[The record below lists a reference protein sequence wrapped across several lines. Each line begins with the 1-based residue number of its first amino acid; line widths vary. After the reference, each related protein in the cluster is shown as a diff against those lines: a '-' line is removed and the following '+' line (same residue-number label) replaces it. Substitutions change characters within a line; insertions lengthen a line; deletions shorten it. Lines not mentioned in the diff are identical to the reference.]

1 MEIKKIIFIFS
12 LFFLI
17 MGMGNKV
24 FATACYDRDDAEGI
38 PDIYNK
44 GKCYDVQKEKWFEE
58 SCKDE
63 NTLIEYYC
71 TNSGC
76 QEEEKICPSGYS
88 CSDGACR
95 KIESCSDSDPY
106 KDIYQRGS
114 CEEYSS
120 SGTERFIDTCASD
133 NKTLIEYYC
142 TPGGKKC
149 QSFTFDCS
157 TIGGGTC
164 NNGKCTK
171 YPSYEGEQK
180 CYDSDGG
187 VKPNIAGWCR
197 DVEGQTNMQDSC
209 NNGVLKE
216 YYCEKDLERC
226 IFKTINC
233 PQGCDGP
240 YKCAGKGAATT
251 LEPSKPTGAN
261 ECCRLSHNLTDV
273 DSVCSKDKVVGPTNP
288 QWCDVNGD
296 GTQDSVDNRTVK
308 WGTCC
313 LLDSIY
319 TVSDWIFIMSFPL
332 SILIFLVAGYFL
344 LASSGDP
351 QKVKNG
357 KNLLIWGVIGLTIVI
372 LSKIIPAIIKA
383 IVA

>member
-1 MEIKKIIFIFS
+1 
-12 LFFLI
+12 
-17 MGMGNKV
+17 MGNKV
-24 FATACYDRDDAEGI
+24 FAIDDCYYEDSTTGGSE
-38 PDIYNK
+38 YVK
-44 GKCYDVQKEKWFEE
+44 GECFDVEKRKWFED
-58 SCKDE
+58 SCKDD
-63 NTLIEYYC
+63 NTVIEYLC
-71 TNSGC
+71 ESGGC
-76 QEEEKICPSGYS
+76 QKKEITCPLDYYS
-88 CSDGACR
+88 CSDGAC
-95 KIESCSDSDPY
+95 KKKEYCVDLNDNY
-106 KDIYQRGS
+106 KDIYKQGT

-120 SGTERFIDTCASD
+120 NGTERFIDTCAD

-142 TPGGKKC
+142 TPGAKKC

-187 VKPNIAGWCR
+187 EKPNIAGWCR
-197 DVEGQTNMQDSC
+197 DYEGGGGNDSC
-209 NNGVLKE
+209 TGGALTE
-216 YYCEKDLERC
+216 YYCEEKLNRC
-226 IFKTINC
+226 IPERTNC

-240 YKCAGKGAATT
+240 YKCAGTGAATA

-344 LASSGDP
+344 LASGGDP

-357 KNLLIWGVIGLTIVI
+357 KNLLTWGAIGLTIVI